1 MNKEVSLQQIVSD
14 IIMFI
19 ERNKKIIISF
29 TLTGMIILVLFQK
42 LKPAYYKTSAIVTS
56 GISAYERIPEDEDIL
71 NQRTA
76 INLIN
81 NLQLDV
87 EKEDYLSLANKLN
100 FSDNLKDA
108 RFLAKQIK
116 SIEAEPLLRQDK
128 DEKFHNTPKFQINLL
143 VRDANI
149 IKNIQ
154 DGLLYYFNSNPYII
168 KFKDQYSASNAEV
181 IQFIDDEIRLLRE
194 LRVDNKSNINM
205 NTFSILSDKENMEIQ
220 NPIIDL
226 VHKKQEVKTQDLF
239 EPLDFVKDFTTTKVA
254 EREVL
259 VWGTTIGIL
268 SFFLSII
275 IAVFREVKQKSFKKQ
290 NK

>member
-42 LKPAYYKTSAIVTS
+42 LKPAYYQTSAIVTS

-275 IAVFREVKQKSFKKQ
+275 IAVFREVKQKSLKKQ